1 MGLFGALG
9 KIIAGKPIYSPEAS
23 SSTSGATPSNPLGQQ
38 ADVPPSLPV
47 VRIGRVEN
55 RRSSGR
61 IDIYADLHNESNDAI
76 FIDYA
81 LLMGVKRELN
91 FQLRAGEARQLL
103 LYSGQPLQVQ
113 PTGYAELAYRRQSDR
128 DYFADYHQ
136 IRSRSTEQGYE
147 ITELLLQGPV
157 KDVR

>member
-136 IRSRSTEQGYE
+136 IRSRRTEQGYE